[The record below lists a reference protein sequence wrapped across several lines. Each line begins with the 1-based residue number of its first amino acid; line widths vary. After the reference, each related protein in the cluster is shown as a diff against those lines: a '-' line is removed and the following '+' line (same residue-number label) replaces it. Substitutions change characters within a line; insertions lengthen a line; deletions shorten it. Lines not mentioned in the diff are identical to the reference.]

1 MLMLPTLA
9 KQIEKKIKETK
20 ENIYKNLTLAA
31 RTIIASPEVVP
42 HYGVC
47 KGALRR

>member
-20 ENIYKNLTLAA
+20 ENIYKILPWQRVQLSRHQNVYT
-31 RTIIASPEVVP
+31 
-42 HYGVC
+42 GVC
-47 KGALRR
+47 RRFAE